1 MRTKQSSLAV
11 FLALLAALS
20 ASAAVAQRKPVALK
34 QATQIGKAVFPP
46 GDTSRGG
53 NGQAVDGIQ
62 ALDQE
67 MLKTH
72 FHAHL
77 ALFYRGKQIAIPYG
91 IGIVRPFH
99 AEYGFVSSG
108 KALYWMHTHDA
119 TGIIHIESPDNR
131 PYTLGNFFD
140 IWGRPLAR
148 NDVAGLRGKVQAF
161 VDGKPYAGDLKQIA
175 LKEHTEVT
183 LVVGEPSVTPP
194 RYEFPKG
201 L

>member
-1 MRTKQSSLAV
+1 MRTKRWSLAV
-11 FLALLAALS
+11 FIALLAPLF
-20 ASAAVAQRKPVALK
+20 SAAAIAQRKPVTLK
-34 QATQIGKAVFPP
+34 QGTRIGKTVFPP
-46 GDTSRGG
+46 GDTAQGG
-53 NGQAVDGIQ
+53 NGQTVDGIQ

-77 ALFYRGKQIAIPYG
+77 ALFYRGRQIAIPYG
-91 IGIVRPFH
+91 IGIVKPFH
-99 AEYGFVSSG
+99 AEDGFVSSG

-131 PYTLGNFFD
+131 PYTLGDFFA
-140 IWGRPLAR
+140 IWGRKLAR
-148 NDVAGLRGKVQAF
+148 NDVAGLRGRVQAY
-161 VDGKPYAGDLKQIA
+161 VDGKAYAGDPKQIA

-183 LVVGEPSVTPP
+183 LVVGEPAVAPP